1 MPVIRVSDE
10 VMKILKNFAIP
21 LEDTP
26 DSVLRRILKEYVRIQ
41 NAMKGELDENSKRST
56 LVKKWSLIGK
66 SKQRYAQWIVVSL
79 ESRGGRGRSR
89 ELMVDIEKMFGNEF
103 SEGERE
109 TLKSGQPRWMKNVNL
124 ARGEMVKQGLL
135 KKTKYGIWELA

>member
-10 VMKILKNFAIP
+10 VMKILKKFAIP

-41 NAMKGELDENSKRST
+41 NAMKGKLDENSKRST

-66 SKQRYAQWIVVSL
+66 SKQRYAKWIVVSL

-103 SEGERE
+103 GEEERE
-109 TLKSGQPRWMKNVNL
+109 PLKSGQPRWMKNVNS

>member
-109 TLKSGQPRWMKNVNL
+109 TLKSGQPRWMKNANS
-124 ARGEMVKQGLL
+124 ARGEMVQQGLL

>member
-10 VMKILKNFAIP
+10 VMKILKKFAIP

-41 NAMKGELDENSKRST
+41 NAKKEELDKNSKRST
-56 LVKKWSLIGK
+56 LFKKGSLIGK
-66 SKQRYAQWIVVSL
+66 SKQKYAQWIVDNL
-79 ESRGGRGRSR
+79 KSRGGRARSR

-103 SEGERE
+103 SEEERE
-109 TLKSGQPRWMKNVNL
+109 PLKSGQPRWMKNVNS
-124 ARGEMVKQGLL
+124 ARGEMVQIGLL

>member
-10 VMKILKNFAIP
+10 VMEILKKFAIP

-26 DSVLRRILKEYVRIQ
+26 DSVLRRILNEYVKIQ
-41 NAMKGELDENSKRST
+41 NGKKGGGGKNAKLST
-56 LVKKWSLIGK
+56 LQRKGALIGR
-66 SKQRYAQWIVVSL
+66 SKQRYAQWIVAIL
-79 ESRGGRGRSR
+79 ESQEGRARSR
-89 ELMVDIEKMFGNEF
+89 ELMVDIEKIFGKEF
-103 SEGERE
+103 SEEERE
-109 TLKSGQPRWMKNVNL
+109 PLKSGKPRWVKNVNS